1 VRVIVKGELMIHETL
16 APGIEIYNAD
26 CLDVMREME
35 DGSVDLTITSPPYDD
50 LRNYDGYVF
59 DFESIAV
66 QLFRITKAGGVV
78 VWVVNDMTIDGGES
92 GTSFRQALKFMD
104 IGFTLHDTMIY
115 QKSGASYPS
124 QTRYYQT
131 FEYMFI
137 LSKGTPKTINL
148 LKDRKNEWYGQKWS
162 KTRSRR
168 TKDGDLK
175 VQDWYVDEGD
185 RYGVRFNVWKIN
197 GGAGYTAEE
206 DYAYDHPAMFPE
218 KLAGDHILSWSNE
231 GDIVFDPMCGS
242 GTTGKMAI
250 KYQRRFTGIDISSG
264 YYAIAKRR
272 IQEALM
278 QPRLL

>member
-1 VRVIVKGELMIHETL
+1 MKHEIL
-16 APGIEIYNAD
+16 APGIEIYCGD
-26 CLDVMREME
+26 CMDVMQGME
-35 DGSVDLTITSPPYDD
+35 DGSVDLTVTSPPYDD
-50 LRNYDGYVF
+50 LRNYDGYLF
-59 DFESIAV
+59 DFKNIAI
-66 QLFRITKAGGVV
+66 QLFRITKESGIV
-78 VWVVNDMTIDGGES
+78 VWVVNDMTINGGES

-104 IGFTLHDTMIY
+104 IGFSLHDTMIY

-148 LKDRKNEWYGQKWS
+148 LKDRKNKWYGQKWS

-175 VQDWYVDEGD
+175 VQDWYVEEGD
-185 RYGVRFNVWKIN
+185 RYGVRFNIWKIN

-206 DYAYDHPAMFPE
+206 DYAYNHPAMFPE

-242 GTTGKMAI
+242 GTTGKMAV
-250 KYQRRFTGIDISSG
+250 KYQRQFTGIDVSSN